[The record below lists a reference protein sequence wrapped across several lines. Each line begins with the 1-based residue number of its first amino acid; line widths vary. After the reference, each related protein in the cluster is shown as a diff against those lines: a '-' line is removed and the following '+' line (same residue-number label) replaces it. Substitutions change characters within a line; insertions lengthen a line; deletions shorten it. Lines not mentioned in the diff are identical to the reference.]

1 MASLK
6 DSKYRIALSLPQI
19 HYLVALLRT
28 DTREATEKMREN
40 LTNQLKL
47 LAFKAEEGITSPSYQ
62 ASERASIEQKLG
74 LDDPAERRERAYAK
88 WQGNPDMCSAQEI
101 ADATLYRYS
110 NDMMTTAE
118 EEEYENRN
126 VS

>member
-6 DSKYRIALSLPQI
+6 DNKYRIALSLPQI
-19 HYLVALLRT
+19 HYLVALMKADDLECT
-28 DTREATEKMREN
+28 AKLREN

-47 LAFKAEEGITSPSYQ
+47 LAFKAEEGLTSPAYT
-62 ASERASIEQKLG
+62 AAERQSIEQKLG

-88 WQGNPDMCSAQEI
+88 WQGNPALCTAQEI
-101 ADATLYRYS
+101 EDATLYRYS

-118 EEEYENRN
+118 EQEYECHQD
-126 VS
+126 